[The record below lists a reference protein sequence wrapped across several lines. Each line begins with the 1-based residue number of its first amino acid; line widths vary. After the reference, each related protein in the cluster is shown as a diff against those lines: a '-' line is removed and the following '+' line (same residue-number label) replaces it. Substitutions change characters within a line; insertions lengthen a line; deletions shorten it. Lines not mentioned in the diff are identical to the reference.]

1 MTPEDSRAGAGHDGS
16 PPATD
21 FDLHGV
27 VGIRLLDARPG
38 DVATVRRQLGPLG
51 SRLRGEPDITIR
63 FVDRVTTKPLV
74 YVGLGV
80 TAYNADGFFVS
91 RANGSATARAR
102 IPFAQIGQRPEIV
115 CEHGIAVVPH
125 LLAIINLTALS
136 KGVLPLHASA
146 FTLDGTGVLVTG
158 WAKAGKT
165 ESLLACMQQGADYVG
180 DEWVYLTAE
189 GDMLGLPEPIRLWSW
204 HLHQLPALLRAR
216 PRRDRVRLA
225 AWHRA
230 AEAAA
235 RAARSGVPGSGLVR
249 KGAPTIARQAYLQI
263 PPEQLFGRQAV
274 TLRGSL
280 DAVVL
285 VMNHESPQIVV
296 EPVPGTEVASRMA
309 ASLSDERAPLL
320 EHYRHFRYAFPER
333 AASAVETASAV
344 ESQLL
349 RQLFDARPAAKV
361 SHPYPCDIA
370 ALGRAVLAGA
380 AACASSE
387 PPAPS
392 VMTTDNAVADVS

>member
-1 MTPEDSRAGAGHDGS
+1 MTSEAPRGGAGYDGS
-16 PPATD
+16 GPGTD

-27 VGIRLLDARPG
+27 VGIRLLDARPA
-38 DVATVRRQLGPLG
+38 DVATVRRQLGPLDR
-51 SRLRGEPDITIR
+51 RLRREPDITIR
-63 FVDRVTTKPLV
+63 FVDRVTTEPLV

-91 RANGSATARAR
+91 RANGSASARAR
-102 IPFAQIGQRPEIV
+102 IPFAQIGRRPEIV
-115 CEHGIAVVPH
+115 VEHGIGVVPH
-125 LLAIINLTALS
+125 LLAIINLTALA

-165 ESLLACMQQGADYVG
+165 ESLLACMQEGADYVG
-180 DEWVYLTAE
+180 DEWVYLTVE

-204 HLHQLPALLRAR
+204 HLHQLPRLLRAR
-216 PRRDRVRLA
+216 PRRDRLRLA

-230 AEAAA
+230 ADAAG
-235 RAARSGVPGSGLVR
+235 RAARTRVPGSGLVR

-263 PPEQLFGRQAV
+263 PPEQLFGRDAV

-285 VMNHESPQIVV
+285 VMNHESAQIVV
-296 EPVPGTEVASRMA
+296 ESVPGAEVASRMA

-320 EHYRHFRYAFPER
+320 EHYRHFRYAFPDQ
-333 AASAVETASAV
+333 ASDAVEGAAAV
-344 ESQLL
+344 ESRLL
-349 RQLFDARPAAKV
+349 GQLFDARPAAKV

-370 ALGRAVLAGA
+370 ALGRAVVAGA
-380 AACASSE
+380 SARAGSQPA
-387 PPAPS
+387 PPAL
-392 VMTTDNAVADVS
+392 TTDTAAAEVS

>member
-1 MTPEDSRAGAGHDGS
+1 MTPDDPRAAGHNGS
-16 PPATD
+16 PPGID

-27 VGIRLLDARPG
+27 VGIRLLDARPA
-38 DVATVRRQLGPLG
+38 DVATVRRQLGPLDG
-51 SRLRGEPDITIR
+51 SIRGEPDITVR

-91 RANGSATARAR
+91 RASGSATARAR
-102 IPFAQIGQRPEIV
+102 IPFAQIGRRPEIV
-115 CEHGIAVVPH
+115 CEHGITVIPH
-125 LLAIINLTALS
+125 LLAIINLTALA

-165 ESLLACMQQGADYVG
+165 ESLLAAMQEGADYVG

-204 HLHQLPALLRAR
+204 HLHQLPRLLRAR

-230 AEAAA
+230 AGAAD
-235 RAARSGVPGSGLVR
+235 RAARTTMPGSGLVR

-263 PPEQLFGRQAV
+263 PPEQLFGRGAV

-285 VMNHESPQIVV
+285 VMNHESTQIVV
-296 EPVPGTEVASRMA
+296 EPVPGAEVASRMA

-320 EHYRHFRYAFPER
+320 EHYRHFRYAFPDQVGD
-333 AASAVETASAV
+333 AVESATAV

-349 RQLFDARPAAKV
+349 GQLFDARPAAKV

-370 ALGRAVLAGA
+370 ALGRAVVAGA
-380 AACASSE
+380 SACAGSE
-387 PPAPS
+387 QPAAPVLPAGS
-392 VMTTDNAVADVS
+392 APAEVS

>member
-1 MTPEDSRAGAGHDGS
+1 MRPEDPRAGAGHDGS
-16 PPATD
+16 EPGTD

-27 VGIRLLDARPG
+27 VGIRLLDARPA
-38 DVATVRRQLGPLG
+38 DVATVRRQLGPLEG
-51 SRLRGEPDITIR
+51 SLRREPDITVR

-80 TAYNADGFFVS
+80 TAYNTDGFFVS

-102 IPFAQIGQRPEIV
+102 IPFAQIGRRPEIV
-115 CEHGIAVVPH
+115 VEHGIAVVPH
-125 LLAIINLTALS
+125 LLAIINLTALAR
-136 KGVLPLHASA
+136 GVLPLHASA

-204 HLHQLPALLRAR
+204 HLHQLPRLLRAR

-230 AEAAA
+230 ADAAGKAA
-235 RAARSGVPGSGLVR
+235 RTSLPGSGLVR
-249 KGAPTIARQAYLQI
+249 KGAPVIARQAYLQI
-263 PPEQLFGRQAV
+263 PPEQLFGRDAV

-285 VMNHESPQIVV
+285 VMNHESTQIVV
-296 EPVPGTEVASRMA
+296 EPVPGAEVARRMA

-320 EHYRHFRYAFPER
+320 EHYRHFRYAFPDQVGD
-333 AASAVETASAV
+333 AVESAAAV

-349 RQLFDARPAAKV
+349 GQIFDARPAAKV

-370 ALGRAVLAGA
+370 ALGRAVVAGA
-380 AACASSE
+380 SACSGSQLSAPAVPTGDSAA
-387 PPAPS
+387 
-392 VMTTDNAVADVS
+392 ADVS